1 MSFFDDGEE
10 TVARPPSGG
19 SRAKPRSRPR
29 QPRAGARSLP
39 VDRHTLMVRRRVAAG
54 AAVVLLI
61 AIVIGINACLKSEKH
76 EELKNYNNAVGEL
89 AESFATNVSK
99 PLFSTL
105 AGAGG
110 KSALTVEVQIDQLRT
125 QAQSIATKARGLS
138 TPGDL
143 AAAQHNLEL
152 TYDLRAEALAK
163 IAALAPAA
171 LGGQDTQ
178 AVTKL
183 AGDMELLLASD
194 VVYSQRVAP
203 LVAQTLAADGVEG
216 VAPAS
221 SVSLPNIGWLETS
234 TVQARLTG
242 QSSSG
247 STASGAYQP
256 GNHGHKL
263 VGTSIG
269 STTLEP
275 EPTLNH
281 VSGGG
286 SPTFTIQFE
295 NDGEFSESNVK
306 VDATVT
312 ASGKVFKASHV
323 VEKTEPGKTVSVDI
337 PIAGIPLGVAA
348 KIETYVEG
356 VRGENDLENN
366 KGTYLA
372 IFGK

>member
-1 MSFFDDGEE
+1 LSFFDDGEE
-10 TVARPPSGG
+10 TVARP
-19 SRAKPRSRPR
+19 SRGASKPRPSSRPR
-29 QPRAGARSLP
+29 QPRPGARSLP

-54 AAVVLLI
+54 VAVVLLI

-105 AGAGG
+105 SGAGG
-110 KSALTVEVQIDQLRT
+110 QSALKVEVQIDQLRI
-125 QAQSIATKARGLS
+125 QAQATATRARGLG
-138 TPGDL
+138 TPGDM
-143 AAAQHNLEL
+143 AAAQRNLAL
-152 TYDLRAEALAK
+152 TYDLRSEALAK

-178 AVTKL
+178 ALTKL

-194 VVYSQRVAP
+194 VVCSQRVAP
-203 LVAQTLAADGVEG
+203 LISQTLAADGVEG
-216 VAPAS
+216 VSPAASRSLPNLGWLEATTVQSRITGQPAS
-221 SVSLPNIGWLETS
+221 ST
-234 TVQARLTG
+234 Q
-242 QSSSG
+242 SG
-247 STASGAYQP
+247 SFTP
-256 GNHGHKL
+256 GNHGHALK
-263 VGTSIG
+263 GTSVG
-269 STTLEP
+269 ATALEG

-281 VSGGG
+281 ISGGG
-286 SPTFTIQFE
+286 SPTFTLQVE
-295 NDGEFSESNVK
+295 NSGEFDETNVK
-306 VDATVT
+306 VDVTVT
-312 ASGKVFKASHV
+312 AGGKTFKASHV
-323 VEKTEPGKTVSVDI
+323 IEKTEPGKVASVDI

-348 KIETYVEG
+348 KIESYIEG